1 MKRQPTSH
9 HASGSRIALPMAL
22 IGSLV
27 LIALVLYAV
36 DTGPLRTLLMTP

>member
-1 MKRQPTSH
+1 MRRH
-9 HASGSRIALPMAL
+9 LELHNASGSRFALPAAL
-22 IGSLV
+22 IGSLL